1 MRSAGNFLVG
11 AVIGGLVG
19 AALGLL
25 FAPTSGSELQAQIQE
40 RANQVQADMK
50 EAASSKRA
58 ELESQL
64 NAMRAPKEAVV
75 VEETTIVDEKV

>member
-11 AVIGGLVG
+11 AVIGALVG
-19 AALGLL
+19 VALGLL
-25 FAPTSGSELQAQIQE
+25 FAPTSGAELQSQIQD
-40 RANQVQADMK
+40 RAVQVQADMK

-64 NAMRAPKEAVV
+64 AAMRTPKEPV
-75 VEETTIVDEKV
+75 VE

>member
-25 FAPTSGSELQAQIQE
+25 FAPTSGAELQSQIQE
-40 RANQVQADMK
+40 RATQVQADMR
-50 EAASSKRA
+50 EAAVTKRA
-58 ELESQL
+58 ELETQL
-64 NAMRAPKEAVV
+64 NAMRAPKQSTVIEEEIVGTEEA
-75 VEETTIVDEKV
+75 